1 MSTIGAPIPAKMVV
15 SALSEPGIR
24 PRIDHARPV
33 DRRAHEPG
41 VPMLMRTDAA
51 AVVAEPGAP
60 ESRTE
65 HIRDALGQRLADL
78 RAEHA
83 DLMAQLTAEDRGL
96 LLPDAGD
103 DVVDIGTK
111 AFTREQEMSLVN
123 AVRERIE
130 QVERALGRLAASGYG
145 DCEACAQPIPP
156 ARLAVYPS
164 ATLCVTCKER
174 TERR

>member
-1 MSTIGAPIPAKMVV
+1 MVV
-15 SALSEPGIR
+15 SALAEPGIR

-41 VPMLMRTDAA
+41 VPMLMRADAA
-51 AVVAEPGAP
+51 AVVAEPGVAEP
-60 ESRTE
+60 GVAEPGVAELRTE
-65 HIRDALGQRLADL
+65 QIRDALGQRLAEL

-83 DLMAQLTAEDRGL
+83 DLIAQLTAEDRGL

-111 AFTREQEMSLVN
+111 AFAREQEMSLAN
-123 AVRERIE
+123 AVLERIE
-130 QVERALGRLAASGYG
+130 QVERALERLAASGYG
-145 DCEACAQPIPP
+145 DCEACARPIPA
-156 ARLAVYPS
+156 ARLAAYPS
-164 ATLCVTCKER
+164 ATLCVSCKER